1 MNLGE
6 ELQILIDSRE
16 KLKLNFN
23 QPYISGV
30 KIQKLDCGDYMVELS
45 DGHIPPVSFERK
57 ELGDL
62 FGTLS
67 QGYTRFKKEL
77 IRAKNKELQ
86 IIIIVKGT
94 LTEVLQGYKYSK
106 RRPEQIVQQLFTLLV
121 KYNIWPVFLSTEKEM
136 SDFIYYYA
144 CAYARKRLKDQKCP
158 PTPSKTI

>member
-1 MNLGE
+1 MH
-6 ELQILIDSRE
+6 ILIDTRE
-16 KLKLNFN
+16 QKKLSFS

-30 KIQKLDCGDYMVELS
+30 KIQKLDCGDYMLEFA
-45 DGHIPPVSFERK
+45 DGHIPPVSFEKK

-62 FGTLS
+62 FSTLS
-67 QGYTRFKKEL
+67 QGYSRFKKEL

-94 LTEVLQGYKYSK
+94 LTQVLQGYKYSK
-106 RRPEQIVQQLFTLLV
+106 RRPEEIVRQLFTLLV

-144 CAYARKRLKDQKCP
+144 CAYARNRLRKNE
-158 PTPSKTI
+158 